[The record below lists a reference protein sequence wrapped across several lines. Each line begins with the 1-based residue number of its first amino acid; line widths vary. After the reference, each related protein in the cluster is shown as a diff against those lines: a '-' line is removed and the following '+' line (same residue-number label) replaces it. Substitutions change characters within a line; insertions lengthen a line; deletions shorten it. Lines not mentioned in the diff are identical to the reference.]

1 MLTENERRLSCSKT
15 SSIDGICAIWEHLP
29 GSILF
34 WVYVHVGHRPFS
46 PLLPQLSHYVSSCD
60 TFISASLPEVTW
72 SPLSKIKFIKTS
84 ANVHME
90 IVWWF
95 LKWIILQWFR
105 ICLLIYPVTIEIQHK
120 LKNSFMR
127 HLDYWKFAHGFQ
139 FEKRTMAA
147 DFPASSV
154 RECMALSRIICY

>member
-1 MLTENERRLSCSKT
+1 MLSCLLEKKVMIAALLKFSLNNLDCQKQVSFCVSGHAYRKWAAT
-15 SSIDGICAIWEHLP
+15 VLFKDQFYRWYLCNLGAPAGEHT
-29 GSILF
+29 ILSLL
-34 WVYVHVGHRPFS
+34 HVGHRPFS

-84 ANVHME
+84 ANVYME

-105 ICLLIYPVTIEIQHK
+105 ICLLIYLVTIEIQHK

-127 HLDYWKFAHGFQ
+127 HLDY
-139 FEKRTMAA
+139 
-147 DFPASSV
+147 
-154 RECMALSRIICY
+154 